1 MMPSSAPNMF
11 SVPDENPVPAVP
23 FSAPAQAHAS
33 DMVPPAAYGNWDPNM
48 GQVMVP
54 GMVQTTPC
62 FTQMPGAPEP
72 FWNSHL
78 GQNQYQSNSGSFG
91 AQGSDPFEPAASF
104 RVQDWNSGSDNNGGS
119 GSNGY
124 SNN

>member
-1 MMPSSAPNMF
+1 
-11 SVPDENPVPAVP
+11 
-23 FSAPAQAHAS
+23 
-33 DMVPPAAYGNWDPNM
+33 M

-72 FWNSHL
+72 FWNSHP